1 MTKNI
6 HESGDIFR
14 GYINM
19 DQVLY
24 AGKLV
29 QKLIMPMMSNGL
41 TVVRSVH
48 EV

>member
-6 HESGDIFR
+6 HEGGDIFR

-24 AGKLV
+24 AGEK
-29 QKLIMPMMSNGL
+29 
-41 TVVRSVH
+41 VRMVL
-48 EV
+48 